1 MKLLEISKTGDNKKM
16 ALVYIKTSSDRKKP
30 SAKTLR
36 LREERKEYFKSVLKG
51 SVKERPIN
59 LPEPLPKRELAPLS
73 NSVGNG
79 FKRSV
84 EDYKWK
90 RDREES
96 VATIKEIERKKTR
109 VAPAYN
115 KGAIQYLTDG
125 TDPAT
130 IGRKI

>member
-1 MKLLEISKTGDNKKM
+1 M
-16 ALVYIKTSSDRKKP
+16 ALVYTKTSSGRKKP

-36 LREERKEYFKSVLKG
+36 LREERKDYFASVLKG
-51 SVKERPIN
+51 SAKERPLN
-59 LPEPLPKRELAPLS
+59 LPEPLEQKSRLPLS
-73 NSVGNG
+73 NAVGNG

-96 VATIKEIERKKTR
+96 AATIAEIERKKTR
-109 VAPAYN
+109 VAPGWN
-115 KGAIQYLTDG
+115 KGAVQYLTDG

>member
-1 MKLLEISKTGDNKKM
+1 M
-16 ALVYIKTSSDRKKP
+16 ALVYTKTSSGRKKP

-36 LREERKEYFKSVLKG
+36 MREERKAYFAAILKG
-51 SVKERPIN
+51 SAKERPLN
-59 LPEPLPKRELAPLS
+59 LPEPLERKSLPPLS

-84 EDYKWK
+84 DDYKWK

-96 VATIKEIERKKTR
+96 AATIAEIERKKTR

-115 KGAIQYLTDG
+115 KGAVQYLTDG

>member
-1 MKLLEISKTGDNKKM
+1 M
-16 ALVYIKTSSDRKKP
+16 ALVYTKTSSGRKKP
-30 SAKTLR
+30 SAKMLR
-36 LREERKEYFKSVLKG
+36 LREERKAYFASVLKG
-51 SVKERPIN
+51 SAKERPIN
-59 LPEPLPKRELAPLS
+59 LPEPLERKSLPPLS
-73 NSVGNG
+73 NAVGNG

-84 EDYKWK
+84 DDYKWK

-96 VATIKEIERKKTR
+96 AATIAEIERKKTR

>member
-1 MKLLEISKTGDNKKM
+1 M
-16 ALVYIKTSSDRKKP
+16 ALLYTKTSSGRKKP
-30 SAKTLR
+30 SKNTLR
-36 LREERKEYFKSVLKG
+36 LREERKAYFKVIING
-51 SVKERPIN
+51 SAKERPIN
-59 LPEPLPKRELAPLS
+59 LPEPLPRKELPPLS

-90 RDREES
+90 RDREET
-96 VATIKEIERKKTR
+96 VATIKEIERKKTK
-109 VAPAYN
+109 VAPIYS
-115 KGAIQYLTDG
+115 KGAFQYLTDG

>member
-1 MKLLEISKTGDNKKM
+1 M

-59 LPEPLPKRELAPLS
+59 MPEPLPKRELAPLS

-84 EDYKWK
+84 DDYKWK

-96 VATIKEIERKKTR
+96 VATIREIEKKKTR
-109 VAPAYN
+109 LAPVAN
-115 KGAIQYLTDG
+115 KTGYQYITDG
-125 TDPAT
+125 ADVETL
-130 IGRKI
+130 GRKM

>member
-1 MKLLEISKTGDNKKM
+1 M
-16 ALVYIKTSSDRKKP
+16 ALVYTKTSSGRKKP
-30 SAKTLR
+30 SAKTMR
-36 LREERKEYFKSVLKG
+36 MREERKAYFASVLKD
-51 SVKERPIN
+51 SRKERPLN
-59 LPEPLPKRELAPLS
+59 LPEPLERKSLAPLS

-96 VATIKEIERKKTR
+96 AATIAEIERKKKK

-115 KGAIQYLTDG
+115 KGAVQYLTDG

>member
-1 MKLLEISKTGDNKKM
+1 M
-16 ALVYIKTSSDRKKP
+16 ALLYTKTSSGRKKP
-30 SAKTLR
+30 SKKTLR
-36 LREERKEYFKSVLKG
+36 LREERKAYFKVILNG
-51 SVKERPIN
+51 SAKERPIN
-59 LPEPLPKRELAPLS
+59 LPEPLPRKELPPIS

-90 RDREES
+90 RDREET
-96 VATIKEIERKKTR
+96 VATIKEIERKKTK
-109 VAPAYN
+109 VAPIYS
-115 KGAIQYLTDG
+115 KGAFQYLTDG

>member
-1 MKLLEISKTGDNKKM
+1 M
-16 ALVYIKTSSDRKKP
+16 ALVYTRTSSGRKKP
-30 SAKTLR
+30 TAKQMR
-36 LREERKEYFKSVLKG
+36 LREERKAYFASLLKD
-51 SVKERPIN
+51 SRKERFIN
-59 LPEPLPKRELAPLS
+59 MPEPLPRKELPPLS

-84 EDYKWK
+84 DDYKWK

-109 VAPAYN
+109 VAPAFN
-115 KGAIQYLTDG
+115 KGAVQYLTDG

>member
-1 MKLLEISKTGDNKKM
+1 M
-16 ALVYIKTSSDRKKP
+16 AILYTHNRSSRKKP
-30 SAKTLR
+30 SEKVLR
-36 LREERKEYFKSVLKG
+36 LREERKSYFAGLLKDRPR
-51 SVKERPIN
+51 KERTLNIPEREVKI
-59 LPEPLPKRELAPLS
+59 LPPLS

-90 RDREES
+90 RDREET
-96 VATIKEIERKKTR
+96 VATIKEIERKKTK
-109 VAPAYN
+109 VAPIYS
-115 KGAIQYLTDG
+115 KGAFQYLTDG

>member
-1 MKLLEISKTGDNKKM
+1 M
-16 ALVYIKTSSDRKKP
+16 ALVYTKISSDRKKP

-36 LREERKEYFKSVLKG
+36 LREERKAYFKSILKD
-51 SVKERPIN
+51 SSKERPIN

-115 KGAIQYLTDG
+115 KGAVQYLTDG

>member
-1 MKLLEISKTGDNKKM
+1 M
-16 ALVYIKTSSDRKKP
+16 ALVYTKTSSDRKKP

-59 LPEPLPKRELAPLS
+59 MPEPLPKRELAPLS

-84 EDYKWK
+84 DDYKWK

-115 KGAIQYLTDG
+115 KGAVQYLTDG

>member
-1 MKLLEISKTGDNKKM
+1 MTLIYT
-16 ALVYIKTSSDRKKP
+16 KTSSGRKKP

-36 LREERKEYFKSVLKG
+36 MREERKAYFSAVLKG
-51 SVKERPIN
+51 SAKERPLN
-59 LPEPLPKRELAPLS
+59 LPEPLERKSLAPLS

-96 VATIKEIERKKTR
+96 AATIAEIERKKTR
-109 VAPAYN
+109 VAPAFN
-115 KGAIQYLTDG
+115 KGAVQYLTDG
-125 TDPAT
+125 TDPTT

>member
-1 MKLLEISKTGDNKKM
+1 M
-16 ALVYIKTSSDRKKP
+16 ALVYTKTSSGRKKP
-30 SAKTLR
+30 SKKTLR
-36 LREERKEYFKSVLKG
+36 MREERKAYFASILKG
-51 SVKERPIN
+51 SKPERYIN
-59 LPEPLPKRELAPLS
+59 IPEPLERKSLPPLS

-96 VATIKEIERKKTR
+96 AATIAEIERKKKK

-115 KGAIQYLTDG
+115 KGAVQYLTDG